1 MAGFFL
7 TFEGSE
13 GCGKSTQIGRLVAAC
28 EKSGISPLVT
38 REPGGTAVGEEIRN
52 LLKHSH
58 AGDAMVPESEL
69 LLFSA
74 SRAQLVREVIAPALE
89 NGRLVICDRFF
100 DSTTVYQGV
109 ARRLD
114 PVDVAVMNR
123 FAVGACVPD
132 LTLVL
137 DMDAQVA
144 LERAR
149 AGRGVAAMRDRMEE
163 QDREFYEAVRAGY
176 LALAKAEP
184 KRMRVVDS
192 SGTPDETFAAI
203 REILMESNHGIF
215 ERLGA

>member
-109 ARRLD
+109 ARRLA
-114 PVDVAVMNR
+114 PADVAAMNR
-123 FAVGACVPD
+123 FAVGSCVPD
-132 LTLVL
+132 LTIVL

-144 LERAR
+144 LQRAR
-149 AGRGVAAMRDRMEE
+149 TGRAAVRDRMEE
-163 QDREFYEAVRAGY
+163 QEMEFYEAVRAGY

-184 KRMRVVDS
+184 KRVRVVDS
-192 SGTPDETFAAI
+192 SGTPDETFEAI
-203 REILMESNHGIF
+203 LKILLENGHGIF
-215 ERLGA
+215 KRLCA

>member
-13 GCGKSTQIGRLVAAC
+13 GCGKSTQIERLVTAC
-28 EKSGISPLVT
+28 GKTGVSPLVT
-38 REPGGTAVGEEIRN
+38 REPGGTLVGEEIRN

-74 SRAQLVREVIAPALE
+74 SRAQLVCEVIIPALE
-89 NGRLVICDRFF
+89 NERLVICDRFF

-114 PVDVAVMNR
+114 PVDVATMNR
-123 FAVGACVPD
+123 FAVGTCIPD
-132 LTLVL
+132 LTIVL

-144 LERAR
+144 LQRAR
-149 AGRGVAAMRDRMEE
+149 TGRGAAALRDRMEE
-163 QDREFYEAVRAGY
+163 QEKEFYEAVRAGY
-176 LALAKAEP
+176 LALAKTEP
-184 KRMRVVDS
+184 KRVRVVDS
-192 SGTPDETFAAI
+192 SGTPDETFEAI
-203 REILMESNHGIF
+203 CKILLESGHGIF
-215 ERLGA
+215 QGLCA